1 MDGVIFVLVERIREL
16 CIGQSITLA
25 ELERR
30 TGISNGTIARWEK
43 SEPRI
48 GSVLKVAD
56 FFGVSIDWLIG
67 RETKKPIPQLGNGRS
82 DKQELLLSIFD
93 LLNEDRQWAVVRQVQ
108 AEAQSQSVLDARSK
122 AE

>member
-1 MDGVIFVLVERIREL
+1 MLIERIREL
-16 CIGQSITLA
+16 CFGQSITLA

-30 TGISNGTIARWEK
+30 TGISNGTIAKWEK

-56 FFGVSIDWLIG
+56 YFGVSLDWLTG
-67 RETKKPIPQLGNGRS
+67 RETKKPTSEIGSGQS
-82 DKQELLLSIFD
+82 DKEQLLLSLFSLIP
-93 LLNEDRQWAVVRQVQ
+93 EDRQWALVRQAQ
-108 AEAQSQSVLDARSK
+108 AEAQNQPNPGDHPK

>member
-1 MDGVIFVLVERIREL
+1 MLIERIREL
-16 CIGQSITLA
+16 CFGQSITLA

-30 TGISNGTIARWEK
+30 AGISNGTIAKWEK

-56 FFGVSIDWLIG
+56 YFGVSIDWLVG
-67 RETKKPIPQLGNGRS
+67 REAKKPTSKIGSGQS
-82 DKQELLLSIFD
+82 DKEQLLLSLFS
-93 LLNEDRQWAVVRQVQ
+93 LMPEDRQWALVRQAQ
-108 AEAQSQSVLDARSK
+108 AEAQNQPNPVGHPK

>member
-1 MDGVIFVLVERIREL
+1 VIFVLVERIREL

-30 TGISNGTIARWEK
+30 TGISNGTIAKWEK

-56 FFGVSIDWLIG
+56 YFGVSIDWLLG
-67 RETKKPIPQLGNGRS
+67 RETKKPIPELGNGRS
-82 DKQELLLSIFD
+82 DKEELLLSIFG
-93 LLNEDRQWAVVRQVQ
+93 LLNDDRQWAIVRQAQ
-108 AEAQSQSVLDARSK
+108 AEAQNQPNPVGHPK

>member
-1 MDGVIFVLVERIREL
+1 MLIERIKEL
-16 CIGQSITLA
+16 CFGQSITFA

-56 FFGVSIDWLIG
+56 YFGVSLDWLVG
-67 RETKKPIPQLGNGRS
+67 REAETPTPKLGNGRS
-82 DKQELLLSIFD
+82 DKEELLLSIFG
-93 LLNEDRQWAVVRQVQ
+93 LLTDDRQWAIVRQAQ
-108 AEAQSQSVLDARSK
+108 AEAQSQSSPGARPK
-122 AE
+122 GE